1 MPEHFENL
9 GVPVRKAGLM
19 GCIVGPDATGERRLL
34 YFNFNQIGGKLFLG
48 VVDPESGEVR
58 QYNSPEGPGAWALIE
73 GPDRKIYL
81 GTWDGGYI
89 LRFDPQTP
97 DKGIEVVGKP
107 SETESY
113 IWMYTIGHDG
123 KLYGCTY
130 PQAKLV
136 SYDPATGEMADLG
149 RMDESE
155 MYTRSVATG
164 PNGKIY
170 TGIGYG
176 KANIVVYNPA
186 TGEHRSILPEP
197 YRVTGGASVMR
208 GRDGNLYA
216 QASGQWF
223 RAEDETLVPIE
234 ASDYPGSEPQILADD
249 RILQRFGNGEYALH
263 NPKTGETTKHTFT
276 YEGTGSRIFVVGVGP
291 DDKVYGSTIMP
302 LEMFVYDPVANR
314 STHLGNP
321 TDVNGEL
328 YSLVALHDKLYVC
341 AYPGSWL
348 SIYDP
353 SKPWNYGKAPDSNP
367 RGFGTIGDGHL
378 RPRAMIV
385 GPKDRRYIGSLPPYG
400 ELGGAMA
407 CYDPSTDR
415 VIENYRNLIPNQS
428 IVSLAYEPES
438 GFIFGGSSIAGG
450 GGSHPTETEA
460 HFFAWDTERK
470 EKVIDLP
477 AVFDT
482 VQAEGQKT
490 VRDTAIVAMTAAKGL
505 VFAVGRPSNT
515 LFVYDVK
522 AREMIH
528 RVMIPYGGVH
538 EISLGLWR
546 DGLIYGLAGNAIFTI
561 NPDNFELNRI
571 GEYEGGISCGFA
583 MTETGIYF
591 GSGVHWVR
599 YVMPE
604 T

>member
-1 MPEHFENL
+1 MFENL

-34 YFNFNQIGGKLFLG
+34 YFNFNQIGGKLFLV
-48 VVDPESGEVR
+48 VVDPDTPPSTGGTKGDAIGPPRGRGGEEAK

-89 LRFDPQTP
+89 
-97 DKGIEVVGKP
+97 
-107 SETESY
+107 
-113 IWMYTIGHDG
+113 
-123 KLYGCTY
+123 
-130 PQAKLV
+130 
-136 SYDPATGEMADLG
+136 
-149 RMDESE
+149 
-155 MYTRSVATG
+155 
-164 PNGKIY
+164 
-170 TGIGYG
+170 
-176 KANIVVYNPA
+176 
-186 TGEHRSILPEP
+186 
-197 YRVTGGASVMR
+197 
-208 GRDGNLYA
+208 
-216 QASGQWF
+216 
-223 RAEDETLVPIE
+223 
-234 ASDYPGSEPQILADD
+234 
-249 RILQRFGNGEYALH
+249 
-263 NPKTGETTKHTFT
+263 
-276 YEGTGSRIFVVGVGP
+276 
-291 DDKVYGSTIMP
+291 
-302 LEMFVYDPVANR
+302 
-314 STHLGNP
+314 
-321 TDVNGEL
+321 
-328 YSLVALHDKLYVC
+328 
-341 AYPGSWL
+341 
-348 SIYDP
+348 
-353 SKPWNYGKAPDSNP
+353 
-367 RGFGTIGDGHL
+367 
-378 RPRAMIV
+378 
-385 GPKDRRYIGSLPPYG
+385 
-400 ELGGAMA
+400 
-407 CYDPSTDR
+407 
-415 VIENYRNLIPNQS
+415 IENYRNLIPNQS

-438 GFIFGGSSIAGG
+438 GLIFGGSSIAGG

-522 AREMIH
+522 AREVIH
-528 RVMIPYGGVH
+528 RVIIPYGGVH

-591 GSGVHWVR
+591 GSGVHLAR
-599 YVMPE
+599 YVL
-604 T
+604 